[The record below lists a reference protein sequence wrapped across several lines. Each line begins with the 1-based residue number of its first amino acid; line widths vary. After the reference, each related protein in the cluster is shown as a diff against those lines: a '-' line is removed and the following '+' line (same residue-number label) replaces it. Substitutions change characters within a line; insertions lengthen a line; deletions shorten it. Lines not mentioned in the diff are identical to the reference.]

1 MTALLSAV
9 FLVGGT
15 LFTAITVVGILRL
28 PDIFMRIHAL
38 TKAGTLG
45 VGLVFTAVALF
56 FGDLSVATRA
66 GAVIAFVMLTAP
78 VSAHMIGRAAY
89 LDDVRLWEGTLVDE
103 MQGVY
108 ERMEEQAAA
117 DRRRGF
123 GQGEKKKEE
132 EGADS

>member
-9 FLVGGT
+9 LLVGGT
-15 LFTAITVVGILRL
+15 LFMAITVVGILRL
-28 PDIFMRIHAL
+28 PDLFMRMHAL
-38 TKAGTLG
+38 TKAGSLG
-45 VGLVFTAVALF
+45 VGFVFVAVALF
-56 FGDLSVATRA
+56 FNDLSVATRSI
-66 GAVIAFVMLTAP
+66 AVIAFVMLTAP

-108 ERMEEQAAA
+108 ERMEREAAE

-123 GQGEKKKEE
+123 GQEDEKRGEE
-132 EGADS
+132 ETDS